1 METNNPNR
9 TWEFSRNILRCIAN
23 YPSPREVLRLVT
35 NKEAALLIF
44 SKQFLDWLRAVCV
57 MSQSLARKLLLF
69 ANQIIRRRV
78 SFDIIICFS
87 VKAFWGFPALRCTFL
102 LDSCCEVSRHF
113 HLGTDRVAN
122 EILHTW
128 GQYKRPSDWQQKY
141 IGNTF
146 KTGFCKCE
154 LLRYEKSSANWLVGF
169 DLKMQS

>member
-78 SFDIIICFS
+78 SFDIILCFS

-102 LDSCCEVSRHF
+102 LRGKSPFSLRDRSSRKWNSTYLRPIQTAFWLATKIHWEYIQDWI
-113 HLGTDRVAN
+113 LQMRTT
-122 EILHTW
+122 EIWKIVCKL
-128 GQYKRPSDWQQKY
+128 
-141 IGNTF
+141 
-146 KTGFCKCE
+146 TG
-154 LLRYEKSSANWLVGF
+154 WLW
-169 DLKMQS
+169 LKNAVLEQ